1 MILSVVDRVFSD
13 LPALNLHF
21 NISSPQFFL
30 VTNSYQSQKER
41 NFHTA
46 FSIFYVHSW
55 TNVHSMLV
63 GKQSGLIKKYPE

>member
-1 MILSVVDRVFSD
+1 VVDEVFSD

-30 VTNSYQSQKER
+30 VTNSHQSQKE
-41 NFHTA
+41 T
-46 FSIFYVHSW
+46 IFTMPAAYFMYIPVVW

-63 GKQSGLIKKYPE
+63 GKQSGLFKKYPE